1 MGEKN
6 MRIVFLGSG
15 EFAVP
20 TLRWL
25 AQSGQEAPLVVT
37 QPARTAGRGR
47 KVAPTPVA
55 VAARSL
61 GMDLLE
67 VENVNEP
74 DMVRRIADVR
84 PRLGLVVAFG
94 QKIGAQLLSI
104 PFGGFVNLHASLLPR
119 YRGAAPIN
127 WAIARGEERT
137 GCTVFRLVE
146 RMDAGPILSSRWTLI
161 KPEETA
167 DELHDRLAGIGVDA
181 VQAALALFADDHVPS
196 GEPQIDAEATLAP
209 KLRKSDGVIDF
220 RRPARDVVRHVLAMT
235 SWPGASTTYRS
246 KDGRW
251 ERVLVCRARV
261 AEDPARADLPVG
273 TLDSRLLV
281 AARDRFIEI
290 LELKPSSGRMMTWPE
305 YVNGRHVSAGD
316 RFTPSPEE

>member
-1 MGEKN
+1 M
-6 MRIVFLGSG
+6 MRIVFMGSG

-25 AQSGQEAPLVVT
+25 AQSGHETPLVVT

-47 KVAPTPVA
+47 KVASTPVA
-55 VAARSL
+55 IAARSL
-61 GMDLLE
+61 GLDVAE
-67 VENVNEP
+67 VENVN
-74 DMVRRIADVR
+74 DSAVIRRIADVR
-84 PRLGLVVAFG
+84 AQLGLVVAFG
-94 QKIGAQLLSI
+94 QKIGAHLLSI
-104 PFGGFVNLHASLLPR
+104 PPGGFVNLHASLLPK

-181 VQAALALFADDHVPS
+181 VQAALALFEDTEVPK
-196 GEPQIDAEATLAP
+196 GEPQNDAEATLAP
-209 KLRKSDGVIDF
+209 KLKKSDGFIDF

-235 SWPGASTTYRS
+235 SWPGASTTYCS

-251 ERVLVCRARV
+251 ERVLLCRIRV
-261 AEDPARADLPVG
+261 AEDPTRADLQAG
-273 TLDSRLLV
+273 ALDSRLFV

-316 RFTPSPEE
+316 RFASSPEE